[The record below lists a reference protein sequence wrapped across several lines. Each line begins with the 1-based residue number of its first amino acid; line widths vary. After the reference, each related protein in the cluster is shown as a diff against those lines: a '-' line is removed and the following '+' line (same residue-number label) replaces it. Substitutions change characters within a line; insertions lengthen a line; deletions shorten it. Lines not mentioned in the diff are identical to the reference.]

1 MFTRKIIGIV
11 VAASLLI
18 AAGSLVFAG
27 QGAMGAQEK
36 DQTPIKKVPMP
47 YSKPESGAQMFK
59 DYCAVCH
66 GPDGRGDGPA
76 VEYLKAPPP
85 SLRTLAKR
93 NDGKYPDT
101 KVVAVLHFGS
111 ESKAHGTSDM
121 PLWGSLFRTAGGRD
135 IAALRVN
142 NLAEHIKTLQ
152 DK

>member
-1 MFTRKIIGIV
+1 MFTRKITGIAL
-11 VAASLLI
+11 AASLLI
-18 AAGSLVFAG
+18 AAGSLVYAG

-36 DQTPIKKVPMP
+36 DQTPIKKVAMP
-47 YSKPESGAQMFK
+47 HSKPDSGARMYK

-66 GPDGRGDGPA
+66 GADGRGDGPA

-101 KVVAVLHFGS
+101 RVVAVLQFS
-111 ESKAHGTSDM
+111 SSNKAHGTLDM
-121 PLWGSLFRTAGGRD
+121 PLWGHLFRQEGGTG
-135 IAALRVN
+135 IAALRVS
-142 NLAEHIKTLQ
+142 NLTKHVETLQ